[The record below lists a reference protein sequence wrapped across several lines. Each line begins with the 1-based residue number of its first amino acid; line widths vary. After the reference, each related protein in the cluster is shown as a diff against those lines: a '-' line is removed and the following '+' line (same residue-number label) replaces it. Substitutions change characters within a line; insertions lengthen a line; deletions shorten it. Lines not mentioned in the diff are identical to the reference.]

1 MNGYSMVSAVA
12 LICYVFLLV
21 TFLATRKEQRVYYS
35 FIVLLVALILW
46 SSGSVAMRL
55 ELWPS
60 VSFWN
65 YVSVFGILMLP
76 VMYYHFVLDF
86 LEDKRSNGRY
96 FWLIAFAVLAIVNQC
111 TDWFIPAPDV
121 QTVNGTTQFIYRYDW
136 PIYLV
141 FVVVAL
147 CLGQLALLIRRHCKG
162 NRAVFTQL
170 IPVITGMAVLFGG
183 HIVAT
188 LPIFLGIPVD
198 IISGV
203 VNAGLLMYAL
213 YRQRLFRMTMLLSR
227 SNCYVLAVVIGVAVC
242 SNFLLP
248 LQNFLINTV
257 TLGRIQ
263 SIVVVAMLLMAAIA
277 LLYVGISIF
286 FDRMFVRRDQKREEL
301 LANFSQNVTRLLDG
315 RDILQELSDAI
326 QNAMDVYRIF
336 ALIRSESGEYRV
348 AHTASPLEEKNFF
361 LPADYPLVAYFK
373 VNPKCLLQREFVR
386 TTAYLGIWEREK
398 QTFER
403 MNIQCY
409 CPLVCDGEL
418 IGIILLDQKKD
429 TSSYNES
436 DIKYLQSLMTAC
448 AVAVKNAQTYES
460 ALNEARRDELT
471 GLVSRKYF
479 YELLDREFDRCKDSS
494 LALSLLNID
503 DFKLYNQLYGTAEGD
518 QALVQVAGILMA
530 SISEGCHA
538 CRINGKEFALILPGF
553 DIYSAKMLTE
563 NIVEQI
569 GNINNSNGRIYSRI
583 TVSAGICA
591 APYMASTPRELLRN
605 ADAAVYSVKR
615 SGKNAVR
622 MYSEEACGAQAQQNS
637 HISGYSEHASTIYA
651 LTAAID
657 TKDHY
662 TFRHS
667 QNVSYYASELAKA
680 MGLDER
686 LVEIVRE
693 AGLLH
698 DIGKIGIR
706 EDILRKTGPL
716 TREEH
721 QIMRSHVDNAV
732 NIIRYLPSLDYVIP
746 AVLSHH
752 ERYDGAGYPRKLAG
766 EEIPVTGRI
775 LCIADAFD
783 AMTSVRSYRE
793 PFTSAKALEI
803 LKQEAGK
810 QFDPGMVPIFV
821 QLIEN
826 GRVEPR
832 PQLAV
837 TGQDTL
843 IRIG

>member
-1 MNGYSMVSAVA
+1 MNGYSWISVVA
-12 LICYVFLLV
+12 LICYIYLMV
-21 TFLATRKEQRVYYS
+21 TFLVTKKDKRVYYS
-35 FIVLLVALILW
+35 FIALLVAMILW
-46 SSGSVAMRL
+46 SSGSVAMRM

-60 VSFWN
+60 ISFWN
-65 YVSVFGILMLP
+65 YVSVFGILLLP

-86 LEDKRSNGRY
+86 LEDKRGSGRY
-96 FWLIAFAVLAIVNQC
+96 FWLAVFVTMAVVNQC
-111 TDWFIPAPDV
+111 TDWLIPTPDV
-121 QTVNGTTQFIYRYDW
+121 QTVNGVTQFIYRYDW

-141 FVVVAL
+141 FGVVAL

-162 NRAVFTQL
+162 NRTVFLQL
-170 IPVITGMAVLFGG
+170 VPVIAGMAVVFGG
-183 HIVAT
+183 HIAAT

-198 IISGV
+198 IISGLI
-203 VNAGLLMYAL
+203 NAGLLMYAL
-213 YRQRLFRMTMLLSR
+213 YRKHLFHMTMLLSR
-227 SNCYVLAVVIGVAVC
+227 SNCYILALVIGVAIS
-242 SNFLLP
+242 SNFLIP

-257 TLGRIQ
+257 AMERIQ
-263 SIVVVAMLLMAAIA
+263 SMVVVAMMLMLTIVLIYVSLTLL
-277 LLYVGISIF
+277 F
-286 FDRMFVRRDQKREEL
+286 NRMFVRQDQERQEL
-301 LANFSQNVTRLLDG
+301 LNEFSQNVTRLLEG
-315 RDILQELSDAI
+315 KDILQELSDAV
-326 QNAMDVYRIF
+326 QKALGVYRIF
-336 ALIRSESGEYRV
+336 VMVRTQQGDYQV
-348 AHTASPLEEKNFF
+348 AHTASPLEEKNIA
-361 LPADYPLVAYFK
+361 LPGNHPLAVYFASHH
-373 VNPKCLLQREFVR
+373 KCLLQREFVR
-386 TTAYLGIWEREK
+386 TTAYLGVWEKEK
-398 QTFER
+398 QAFER
-403 MNIQCY
+403 MGTQCY
-409 CPLVCDGEL
+409 CPLESDGEL
-418 IGIILLDQKKD
+418 IGMVLLSQKKEGE
-429 TSSYNES
+429 SYTER
-436 DIKYLQSLMTAC
+436 DLAFLQSLMAVC
-448 AVAVKNAQTYES
+448 SVAVKNSRIYET

-479 YELLDREFDRCKDSS
+479 YELLDREFERNKDTS
-494 LALSLLNID
+494 LALSILNID
-503 DFKLYNQLYGTAEGD
+503 DFKLYNQLYGTSEGD
-518 QALVQVAGILMA
+518 QALRQVAGILSA
-530 SISEGCHA
+530 SINESCHA

-553 DIYSAKMLTE
+553 DIYSAKILTE

-569 GNINNSNGRIYSRI
+569 GNINSTNGRIYSRI

-591 APYMASTPRELLRN
+591 APYMASTSRELLKN
-605 ADAAVYSVKR
+605 ADAAVHSVKR
-615 SGKNAVR
+615 AGKNAVL
-622 MYSEEACGAQAQQNS
+622 MYSDEVRRRETQHDG
-637 HISGYSEHASTIYA
+637 HVSGYGEHASTIYA

-680 MGLDER
+680 MGLDDR
-686 LVEIVRE
+686 LVEIVKE

-783 AMTSVRSYRE
+783 AMTSVRGYRE
-793 PFTSAKALEI
+793 PYTAARAVEI
-803 LKQEAGK
+803 LREEAGK
-810 QFDPGMVPIFV
+810 QFDPAMVPVFA
-821 QLIEN
+821 QLVEN
-826 GRVEPR
+826 GRIELR
-832 PQLAV
+832 AQLAV